1 MATRIVR
8 QSSQIRAL
16 ALLLAGVLLPAGV
29 MAQQAIVPLHLSI
42 SDPGARSM
50 GFGGAFVALGDD
62 ATAAFANPAGL
73 VQLAK
78 PEVSIEGRHW
88 SYSTPFTESGRVEGV
103 PSGNGIDTVD
113 GLQYANSHADIAELS
128 FLSYAHPFE
137 NASIAIFRHQFAR
150 HRFFA
155 ETQGL
160 FGSGSSCCQPRYID
174 QRVES
179 ELDFLSYGLSAALRV
194 SEGFDLGL
202 GVVYHDT
209 FLVSD
214 ASQYLPDDD
223 SPESRY
229 LRNSYLPER
238 SLRIQDSGASDTDVT
253 LTVGFLW
260 KPSEGLS
267 VGGVYRQGF
276 ETKMGGEVRAG
287 QAGDFGVPP
296 GEVIIRETGIP
307 IEFPDI
313 FGAGIA
319 YRRPDGRFTVSFQWD
334 HIEYS
339 SIPKS
344 LELEDQTADDANE
357 WHIGAEY
364 VFLDSTPIIAIRLG
378 AWLDPDH
385 QLRAT
390 SDDPYTRAVL
400 PRGADEMHF
409 SLGLGIATSRFQVD
423 AAADFADN
431 VNTLSLSVI
440 YNFEF

>member
-1 MATRIVR
+1 
-8 QSSQIRAL
+8 
-16 ALLLAGVLLPAGV
+16 
-29 MAQQAIVPLHLSI
+29 MAQQGIVPLHLSI

-50 GFGGAFVALGDD
+50 GFGGAFVALADD
-62 ATAAFANPAGL
+62 ATAALANPAGL

-88 SYSTPFTESGRVEGV
+88 SYSTPFTESGRVEGT
-103 PSGNGIDTVD
+103 PSGNGIDTLD
-113 GLQYANSHADIAELS
+113 GLQYANSHADMAELS
-128 FLSYAHPFE
+128 FLSYAHRFE
-137 NASIAIFRHQFAR
+137 TGSIAIFRHQFAR
-150 HRFFA
+150 HQFFA

-160 FGSGSSCCQPRYID
+160 FGAGSSCCQPRFID

-179 ELDFLSYGLSAALRV
+179 ELDFVSYGFSVALRA

-202 GVVYHDT
+202 GVVYHDI

-238 SLRIQDSGASDTDVT
+238 SLRIQESDDTSDSDTT

-260 KPSEGLS
+260 RPSESLS
-267 VGGVYRQGF
+267 VGGVYRQGL
-276 ETKMGGEVRAG
+276 ETTISGEVRAG

-296 GEVIIRETGIP
+296 GEVIVRETGIP

-319 YRRPDGRFTVSFQWD
+319 YRHPDGRIIVSLQWD

-364 VFLDSTPIIAIRLG
+364 VFLDWTPITAIRLG

-409 SLGLGIATSRFQVD
+409 SLGVGIATPRFQVD

-440 YNFEF
+440 YNFEL

>member
-1 MATRIVR
+1 MATKVARKA
-8 QSSQIRAL
+8 SQTRAL
-16 ALLLAGVLLPAGV
+16 AVLVAGALLPAGV
-29 MAQQAIVPLHLSI
+29 MAQQAIVPLHFSI

-62 ATAAFANPAGL
+62 ATAALANPAGL

-78 PEVSIEGRHW
+78 PEFSIEGRHW
-88 SYSTPFTESGRVEGV
+88 SYSTPFTESGRVEGA
-103 PSGNGIDTVD
+103 PSGNGIDTID
-113 GLQYANSHADIAELS
+113 GLQYANSHADIAEVS

-137 NASIAIFRHQFAR
+137 NWSIAIFRHQFAR
-150 HRFFA
+150 HEFFA

-160 FGSGSSCCQPRYID
+160 FGAGSSCCQPRFID
-174 QRVES
+174 QRVGS
-179 ELDFLSYGLSAALRV
+179 ELDLLSYGFSAALRV
-194 SEGFDLGL
+194 SEDLDLGL
-202 GVVYHDT
+202 GLVYHDT

-229 LRNSYLPER
+229 RRNSYLPER
-238 SLRIQDSGASDTDVT
+238 SLRLQESGASDTDT
-253 LTVGFLW
+253 TFTVGFLW
-260 KPSEGLS
+260 RLSESLS

-276 ETKMGGEVRAG
+276 ETKIGGEVRAG

-296 GEVIIRETGIP
+296 GEVIVRQTGLP
-307 IEFPDI
+307 LEFPDI

-319 YRRPDGRFTVSFQWD
+319 YRHPDGRLTLSFQWD

-344 LELEDQTADDANE
+344 RELEDQTADDVDE
-357 WHIGAEY
+357 LHIGAEY

-400 PRGADEMHF
+400 PRGADEMHY
-409 SLGLGIATSRFQVD
+409 SVGVGIATPRFQVD

-440 YNFEF
+440 YNFEL

>member
-1 MATRIVR
+1 MAPKVTRKN
-8 QSSQIRAL
+8 SQNRAL
-16 ALLLAGVLLPAGV
+16 AVFLAGALLPTGV
-29 MAQQAIVPLHLSI
+29 MAQQAIVPLHFSI

-62 ATAAFANPAGL
+62 ATAALANPAGL

-88 SYSTPFTESGRVEGV
+88 SYSTPFTESGRVEGA

-113 GLQYANSHADIAELS
+113 GLRYANSHADIAELS

-137 NASIAIFRHQFAR
+137 SGSIAIFRHQFAR
-150 HRFFA
+150 HQFFA

-160 FGSGSSCCQPRYID
+160 FGAGSSCCQPRFID

-179 ELDFLSYGLSAALRV
+179 ELDFLSYGFSAALRV
-194 SEGFDLGL
+194 SEDFDLGF

-214 ASQYLPDDD
+214 SSQYLPDDD

-238 SLRIQDSGASDTDVT
+238 SLRFQDSGASSSDMT
-253 LTVGFLW
+253 LTAGFLW
-260 KPSEGLS
+260 RASESLS
-267 VGGVYRQGF
+267 VGWVYRQGF
-276 ETKMGGEVRAG
+276 DIKVSGEVRAG

-296 GEVIIRETGIP
+296 GEVIVPDTGVP
-307 IEFPDI
+307 VEFPDI

-319 YRRPDGRFTVSFQWD
+319 YRHPDGRFTVSFQWD

-364 VFLDSTPIIAIRLG
+364 VFLDSTPIIAMRLG
-378 AWLDPDH
+378 VWLDPDH

-409 SLGLGIATSRFQVD
+409 SLGLGIATPRFQVD

-440 YNFEF
+440 YNFEL